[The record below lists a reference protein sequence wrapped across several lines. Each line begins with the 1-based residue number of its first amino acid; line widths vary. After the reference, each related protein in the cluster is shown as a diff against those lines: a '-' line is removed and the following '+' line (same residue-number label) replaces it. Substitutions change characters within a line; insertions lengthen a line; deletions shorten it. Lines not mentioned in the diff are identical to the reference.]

1 MVTLRAR
8 FDGKVLVPEGPV
20 DLPIG
25 QILELSVTRPE
36 SEARSSPAAIAEVL
50 RSLEPIGRE
59 EKEEFERLIQE
70 GKVPVNYQGV
80 FDEDER

>member
-20 DLPIG
+20 DLPTG
-25 QILELSVTRPE
+25 QLLELSVTATE
-36 SEARSSPAAIAEVL
+36 SGLRSSPAAIAEVL
-50 RSLEPIGRE
+50 RSLEPIRRE
-59 EKEEFERLIQE
+59 DKEEFERLIEE
-70 GKVPVNYQGV
+70 GKSPVNYRGV